1 MQVSKSQ
8 ISAFGLTL
16 LAFGAYLYLRR
27 RSRSSATTP
36 TLIDNTTNSS
46 NMKNYFGNSEF
57 TNSSIA
63 KQNGIS
69 NQPDEATWQRIYALR
84 DNVLNPAREAL
95 GQPIYITSG
104 YRCPRLNALVGG
116 ASNSQHVTGEAADL
130 DTRSLEG
137 NKRLFTI
144 LAQFGNFDQLIWEK
158 GGEWVHVSYRN
169 PLNNRG
175 QMLSYN
181 GSSYQNI
188 NNTWQNLMA

>member
-1 MQVSKSQ
+1 M
-8 ISAFGLTL
+8 
-16 LAFGAYLYLRR
+16 
-27 RSRSSATTP
+27 
-36 TLIDNTTNSS
+36 TNSNKIAWIVTLAAVGGAWLLNRRGGS
-46 NMKNYFGNSEF
+46 ILSRYNGMKNYFSNSEF

-63 KQNGIS
+63 KQNGIR
-69 NQPDEATWQRIYALR
+69 NNPDAATWGRIYLLR

-130 DTRSLEG
+130 DTRSLDG

-144 LAQFGNFDQLIWEK
+144 LAQMGNFDQLIWEK
-158 GGEWVHVSYRN
+158 GGEWIHVSFTTT
-169 PLNNRG
+169 PRG
-175 QMLSYN
+175 EMLAYN
-181 GSSYQNI
+181 GNYYTNI